1 MFRIPRRLESQT
13 GRFSRVD
20 GIPYELPINSQS
32 SPALMA
38 AFTIDADQAAKLM
51 PGNELHPFRLTR
63 KKGVLLVTVIDYRV
77 TDIGAYIEFSVAIA
91 CTHGRRRAPPLLP
104 LLFQKTYGM
113 GQYVYD
119 LPVNTEVS
127 VKGGKG
133 IWGMPK
139 HLGNLDFRIT
149 DGTVSSRYDEG
160 GKQAVRIEI
169 EKPKRAWLPLRA
181 AGANYCAFRGML
193 MKSYIYF
200 RGKLGFRLGRRAK
213 AKLELGDHPRVQPLK
228 DLGISD
234 RALFTG
240 FLPQT
245 QGVLDDHFEAWF
257 LSQPSQPA
265 DTYPEGLESVVD
277 LGQGQTPM
285 PPPGVAPALAARR
298 GDISE
303 GEMLTMEQELAEE
316 VEHEEAELHRDE
328 RSLEH
333 EQGAHP

>member
-1 MFRIPRRLESQT
+1 MFHTPRRIDTQT

-20 GIPYELPINSQS
+20 GIPYELPINSKG
-32 SPALMA
+32 SPALLA
-38 AFTIDADQAAKLM
+38 AFTIDAQKAARLL
-51 PGNELHPFRLTR
+51 PGDELHPFRISR

-77 TDIGAYIEFSVAIA
+77 TDIGAYIEFSIAIA
-91 CTHGRRRAPPLLP
+91 CTFGPRKPLPLVP
-104 LLFQKTYGM
+104 LLFQKKYGL
-113 GQYVYD
+113 GQYVFD

-139 HLGNLDFRIT
+139 HLANLDFIIQ

-169 EKPKRAWLPLRA
+169 DRPRKAWLPLRA
-181 AGANYCAFRGML
+181 AAANYCAFRGML

-213 AKLELGDHPRVQPLK
+213 ARLFIGDHPRVQPLK

-240 FLPQT
+240 FFPQT
-245 QGVLDDHFEAWF
+245 HGVLDDHYEAWF
-257 LSQPSQPA
+257 LSHPTLPA
-265 DTYPEGLESVVD
+265 DTYPEGLESVFH
-277 LGQGQTPM
+277 LGQDQTPM
-285 PPPGVAPALAARR
+285 PPPGQVPALADGHGAVR
-298 GDISE
+298 E
-303 GEMLTMEQELAEE
+303 GELLTSEQELVEE
-316 VEHEEAELHRDE
+316 VRVERPREHGQE
-328 RSLEH
+328 
-333 EQGAHP
+333 AHP